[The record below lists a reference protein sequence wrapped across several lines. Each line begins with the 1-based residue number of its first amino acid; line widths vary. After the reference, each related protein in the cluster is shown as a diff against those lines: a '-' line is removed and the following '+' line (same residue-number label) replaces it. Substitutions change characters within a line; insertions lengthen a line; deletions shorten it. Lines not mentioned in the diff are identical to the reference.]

1 MDGDN
6 NGGEGDLGSFPKIG
20 EVCLNRL
27 LLWPVLS
34 TALKFAAILDK
45 SSETPPT
52 EEGNFEG
59 DDGDCFW
66 SDGGDCP
73 FSDIIF

>member
-6 NGGEGDLGSFPKIG
+6 NGGEGDLESFAKIG
-20 EVCLNRL
+20 EVFWNSL

-34 TALKFAAILDK
+34 TALKFAAMLDK
-45 SSETPPT
+45 SSETAPT
-52 EEGNFEG
+52 EEGNLDG

-66 SDGGDCP
+66 SDGGACP
-73 FSDIIF
+73 FSDIMF